1 MHSML
6 EEVLELTVND
16 LSPIDPGVV
25 TSKNSD
31 AQQAES
37 SSIQVTARMDE
48 HKTEEQHSELEF
60 NASEQSKKTASNMA

>member
-16 LSPIDPGVV
+16 LSPIDPGVGVV

-48 HKTEEQHSELEF
+48 
-60 NASEQSKKTASNMA
+60 